1 MAGAPTRSGA
11 RTVRVVPDVVGL
23 GRRFDYLVPPPIAGA
38 LDIGTEVRVPLHGRR
53 VRAWVVELDPTSP
66 PGVVLQPVAA
76 VRGVGPPAAVV
87 ELASW
92 AAWRWA
98 GSDVHFLRT
107 ASSSTVVRGLPRS
120 GVPAVV
126 RALRAPL
133 GSGIGDTAASPE
145 TRRALAGG
153 TTVLRVGPA
162 GSVGDLLRGVVAR
175 LAAPDAIASKM
186 AEPQMAVG
194 TGTPGVLL
202 VVPEVRQIGPLAAW
216 LRTLGVAVAKLP
228 EQWERARAGGCV
240 VVGTRAAAWAPLPAL
255 AAAVVL
261 DAHDRALVEQKSPT
275 WSAVTVVAERARR
288 DGGPCVLVSPCPTV
302 ELAAMGTM
310 VAAGRSVER
319 RQWPAVELVDRRDGD
334 PRHGLLSGRVVRLAR
349 WAGAAPGRRLVCV
362 VNRTG
367 GARLVLCGACG
378 EIARCDTCSGPLELA
393 SEGSHRHLRCRRCRT
408 ERPVVCARCGSTA
421 TRALRHGV
429 ARLRG
434 ELERLAS
441 GPVAELT
448 AASDEVGDASVVVG
462 TDAALR
468 RGLRADVVV
477 LLDMDGE
484 LLAPRLDA
492 GERALALVA
501 LACRAVRRST
511 CPAAGDRAPGRVVVQ
526 TRQPTH
532 PVLRA
537 AVAADPTLVL
547 EPEMEM
553 RRLLRLPPFTVLAH
567 VSGPGAPT
575 MALALERSVR
585 RLVDVHL
592 DGPHDGIWSL
602 RAPDHQTLCD
612 LLGAVGRP
620 ADRVRVDVDP
630 QQL

>member
-1 MAGAPTRSGA
+1 MAGVPARPGA

-23 GRRFDYLVPPPIAGA
+23 GRRFDYLVPPAMASA
-38 LDIGTEVRVPLHGRR
+38 LDVGTEIRVPLHGRR
-53 VRAWVVELDPTSP
+53 IRAWVVELDTTP
-66 PGVVLQPVAA
+66 PAGVVLQPVAA

-107 ASSSTVVRGLPRS
+107 ASSSTVVRGLPPPGAPS
-120 GVPAVV
+120 VV
-126 RALRAPL
+126 RAPL
-133 GSGIGDTAASPE
+133 TPLAKGVADAAASPE
-145 TRRALAGG
+145 TARALAGG

-162 GSVGDLLRGVVAR
+162 GSVGNLLRGVVAS
-175 LAAPDAIASKM
+175 LAGPDVVASEAAGPPM
-186 AEPQMAVG
+186 ASRSGA
-194 TGTPGVLL
+194 PGVLV

-216 LRTLGVAVAKLP
+216 LRTLGVAVAMLP
-228 EQWERARAGGCV
+228 EQWERARTGGCV
-240 VVGTRAAAWAPLPAL
+240 AVGTRAAAWAPLPSL

-261 DAHDRALVEQKSPT
+261 DAHDRALVEQRSPT

-302 ELAAMGTM
+302 ELAAMGT
-310 VAAGRSVER
+310 VLAAGRSVER
-319 RQWPAVELVDRRDGD
+319 RQWPAVELVDLRDGD

-378 EIARCDTCSGPLELA
+378 EIARCGTCSGPLELA
-393 SEGSHRHLRCRRCRT
+393 SEGIDRRLRCGRCGT
-408 ERPVVCARCGSTA
+408 DRPVVCARCGSTA

-429 ARLRG
+429 TRLRR

-448 AASDEVGDASVVVG
+448 AASDEVGDAPVVVG
-462 TDAALR
+462 TEAALR

-477 LLDMDGE
+477 LLDIDGD
-484 LLAPRLDA
+484 LLAARLDA

-511 CPAAGDRAPGRVVVQ
+511 CPAVGGRAPGQVVVQ
-526 TRQPTH
+526 TRQPSH

-537 AVAADPTLVL
+537 AVAADPTVAL

-553 RRLLRLPPFTVLAH
+553 RRLLRLPPVTAMAQL
-567 VSGPGAPT
+567 SGPGAPT
-575 MALALERSVR
+575 MAQALARSVR
-585 RLVDVHL
+585 GVVDVDL

-612 LLGAVGRP
+612 LLGAVARP

-630 QQL
+630 RRL